1 MLAPIPFVLLTDTAT
16 INVCTG
22 VDIWDVP
29 TWQSYTVSHVHL
41 QNTNET
47 KKAQDNTEVVLRSVL
62 FIDAQTSLPWLN
74 FEELAQQSQSAGKPM
89 TCTVMTGSCEGLGP
103 FRVLPVDAIP
113 NVPAY
118 DLHHVELGVV

>member
-1 MLAPIPFVLLTDTAT
+1 MYKR
-16 INVCTG
+16 
-22 VDIWDVP
+22 
-29 TWQSYTVSHVHL
+29 QVHL

-47 KKAQDNTEVVLRSVL
+47 KKARDNTEVVLRSVL

-89 TCTVMTGSCEGLGP
+89 TCIVMTGSGQAFGP
-103 FRVLPVDAIP
+103 FTVLTVDTIP

-118 DLHHVELGVV
+118 ELHHVELGLV